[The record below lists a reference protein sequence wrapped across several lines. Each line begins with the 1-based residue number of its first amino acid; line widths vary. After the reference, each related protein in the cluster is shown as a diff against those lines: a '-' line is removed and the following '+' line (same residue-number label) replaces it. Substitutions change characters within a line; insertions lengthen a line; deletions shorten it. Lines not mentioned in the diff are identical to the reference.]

1 MMSVSRSRL
10 RAALVAAPLSSV
22 FTIRGYRNDQT
33 AGTFHKWERDLL
45 DEIDDWLNDNL
56 PSERA
61 LVAVDNSYSN
71 VLILIPDDVDAVMF
85 KLAWGDVIASLDANK
100 PHVYSS
106 K

>member
-10 RAALVAAPLSSV
+10 RAALVATPKSSV
-22 FTIRGYRNDQT
+22 FTIRGYRNDQN

-61 LVAVDNSYSN
+61 LVAVDNSHSN
-71 VLILIPDDVDAVMF
+71 VLIVIPDDVDAVMF
-85 KLAWGDVIASLDANK
+85 KLAWGEVIASLDAK
-100 PHVYSS
+100 QVSYLLI
-106 K
+106 